1 MSTGGVDQLSEKM
14 NKLDTLS
21 GGVVFGKE
29 EAWEKLQARIEA
41 KPKKIA
47 LGFRL
52 AAAAALLLVIIIAG
66 LYNYTSD
73 EANVVSAA
81 PVAEPIQRSNDSSR
95 ELPQQIAVTAAPHQE
110 NKIIIV
116 NKKTKVYETIVPVIQ
131 PQEPIAIVKSPVAPT
146 ENIPAPATPV
156 VKEMKVVH
164 INDLANTAKGNTA
177 AIVLNSIQV
186 DINRLPVT
194 HINDVVWEVE
204 YVNEVRRGAKIVFR
218 QNNFLRQTYGS
229 GSAGLTDD
237 PQPVFLK
244 HIFNTPNQ

>member
-1 MSTGGVDQLSEKM
+1 MSTEGVDQLREKM

-52 AAAAALLLVIIIAG
+52 AVAAALLLVIIISG
-66 LYNYTSD
+66 LYNYTRD
-73 EANVVSAA
+73 EANAVSAA
-81 PVAEPIQRSNDSSR
+81 PLTELIQQSNDSSR
-95 ELPQQIAVTAAPHQE
+95 ELPQQIAVTATPRQE
-110 NKIIIV
+110 HKIVIV
-116 NKKTKVYETIVPVIQ
+116 NKTTKSYETIEPVIPPQQ
-131 PQEPIAIVKSPVAPT
+131 PVAIVEKPVALT

-156 VKEMKVVH
+156 AKEMKVVH
-164 INDLANTAKGNTA
+164 INDIANTTKGNTPA
-177 AIVLNSIQV
+177 VVLNGTPV

-204 YVNEVRRGAKIVFR
+204 YVNEVRRGTKIVFR

-237 PQPVFLK
+237 PQPIFLK